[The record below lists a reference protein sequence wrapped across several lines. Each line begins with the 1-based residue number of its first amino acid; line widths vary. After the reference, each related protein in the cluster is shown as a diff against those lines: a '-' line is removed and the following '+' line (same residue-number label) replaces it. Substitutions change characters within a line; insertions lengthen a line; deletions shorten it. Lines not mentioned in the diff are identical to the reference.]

1 MVLVARDQVARDQK
15 CARDQK
21 SCPSGRRCMMEWEA
35 PRGSEGA
42 VRERPLRAEARF
54 IWQGPPRRPAGSRL
68 PQQLLA
74 LFKNSALATWE
85 VHPGAGQDAP
95 TRAFP
100 QAAHLRPTMPATL
113 RLHAAQSSA
122 GRRMC
127 TALTSWP
134 HAGLGGLAN
143 PAGCRIGAAP
153 PNMAGTGRALKLGNG
168 AGPGPGR
175 IPPNAS
181 GGGSSERW
189 LWLLPLAVRGRAF
202 DGWRLCRHWAPS
214 RRLCHVQEHQ
224 DSLILL

>member
-1 MVLVARDQVARDQK
+1 
-15 CARDQK
+15 
-21 SCPSGRRCMMEWEA
+21 MMEWEA

-100 QAAHLRPTMPATL
+100 QAAHLRPTMPAAL
-113 RLHAAQSSA
+113 RLHAAWSSA
-122 GRRMC
+122 GQRMC

-134 HAGLGGLAN
+134 HAGLGGLANYN

-153 PNMAGTGRALKLGNG
+153 PNMAGTGRALKPGNG

-175 IPPNAS
+175 IPPGALGGAPPNGGFGCCRWPS
-181 GGGSSERW
+181 G
-189 LWLLPLAVRGRAF
+189 AGRLKAG
-202 DGWRLCRHWAPS
+202 DCAIGLRAGDCAMCRRS
-214 RRLCHVQEHQ
+214 RIR
-224 DSLILL
+224 